1 VIKILSTLGPGS
13 LNKETVQTLANKGVN
28 LFRINL
34 SHTALEDVEDI
45 ISKIQ
50 SWTDAPV
57 CLDSEGAQ
65 VRNGFMESGSV
76 VYQTGDLVTIHPEAV
91 VGDRQNISFTPDSV
105 FSQLNEGDEIRVD
118 FDSVAFR
125 ITGVKSGQLIAT
137 VLQGGQVGSNKGAV
151 VSRPL
156 QLDPVTP
163 KDKAAFEI
171 GLAMGIKN
179 FALSFTH
186 CAEDVRRVREIIGE
200 MTLISKIESI
210 QGVLNLKEI
219 LPLVDQILIDRGDLS
234 REVPIEKI
242 PFIQR
247 SIISYARMY
256 ETPVYV
262 ATNLLESMINHGSPT
277 RAEAN
282 DVASTL
288 LMGAS
293 GLVLAAETAIG
304 QYPVESVE
312 MIAAIIKQFEQW
324 SPDTS
329 FQDLISS

>member
-13 LNKETVQTLANKGVN
+13 LNKETVQTLAKKGVN

-34 SHTALEDVEDI
+34 SHTALEDVEGI
-45 ISKIQ
+45 IAKIQ
-50 SWTDAPV
+50 SWTDVPV

-65 VRNGFMESGSV
+65 VRNGFMKSGRV
-76 VYQTGDLVTIHPEAV
+76 VYQTGDSVYIHSEAI
-91 VGDRQNISFTPDSV
+91 VGDKQNISFTPDSV
-105 FSQLNEGDEIRVD
+105 FSQLQEGDEIRVD

-125 ITGVKSGQLIAT
+125 MTGKASDQFIAT

-156 QLDPVTP
+156 KLDPITP

-171 GLAMGIKN
+171 GLSMGIKN

-186 CAEDVRRVREIIGE
+186 CAEDVRQVREIIGE
-200 MTLISKIESI
+200 RTLISKIESI

-219 LPLVDQILIDRGDLS
+219 LLLVDQILIDRGDLS
-234 REVPIEKI
+234 REIPIEKI

-247 SIISYARMY
+247 SIINYARIY

-262 ATNLLESMINHGSPT
+262 VSI
-277 RAEAN
+277 
-282 DVASTL
+282 
-288 LMGAS
+288 
-293 GLVLAAETAIG
+293 
-304 QYPVESVE
+304 SVE
-312 MIAAIIKQFEQW
+312 KFPPVSVQKF
-324 SPDTS
+324 PLCLGYLHC
-329 FQDLISS
+329 F

>member
-1 VIKILSTLGPGS
+1 VIKILSTLGPIS
-13 LNKETVQTLANKGVN
+13 LNKETVQTLAKKGVN

-34 SHTALEDVEDI
+34 SHTAMADVEAI

-50 SWTDAPV
+50 SWADVPV

-76 VYQTGDLVTIHPEAV
+76 VYQTGDLITIHPEAI
-91 VGDRQNISFTPDSV
+91 VGDRRNISFTPASV

-125 ITGVKSGQLIAT
+125 ITGVESDQLIAT
-137 VLQGGQVGSNKGAV
+137 VSQGGRVGSNKGAV

-156 QLDPVTP
+156 QLDPITP

-171 GLAMGIKN
+171 GLAMGVKN

-186 CAEDVRRVREIIGE
+186 CASDVQRVREIMGE

-234 REVPIEKI
+234 REIPIEKI

-247 SIISYARMY
+247 SIIAYARMY

-329 FQDLISS
+329 FQDLIES

>member
-13 LNKETVQTLANKGVN
+13 LNKEIVQTLAKKGVN

-34 SHTALEDVEDI
+34 SHTALDDVESL

-50 SWTDAPV
+50 SWTDVPV

-76 VYQTGDLVTIHPEAV
+76 VFQTGDLVTIHPEAIL
-91 VGDRQNISFTPDSV
+91 GDRQNISFTPGSV

-118 FDSVAFR
+118 FDSAAFR
-125 ITGVKSGQLIAT
+125 LTGKENDQLIAT

-156 QLDPVTP
+156 QLDPITP

-171 GLAMGIKN
+171 GLSMGIKN

-186 CAEDVRRVREIIGE
+186 CAEDVRRVREIIGKN
-200 MTLISKIESI
+200 TLISKIESI

-312 MIAAIIKQFEQW
+312 IITAIIKQFEQW

-329 FQDLISS
+329 FQDLIES